1 MGVGGSA
8 RGVGASGYALTG
20 GGAEVHWNG
29 AGILLWKLEPAT
41 ARTPSFSAA
50 AEDHHV
56 SGPSTITAYSVGICI
71 D

>member
-1 MGVGGSA
+1 
-8 RGVGASGYALTG
+8 
-20 GGAEVHWNG
+20 VHWNG
-29 AGILLWKLEPAT
+29 AGNLLWKLEPAT

-50 AEDHHV
+50 AKDHHV